1 MSVKFLLGYARNA
14 REFGRNEAR
23 SYATGYSVVDARFE
37 DVTDIVD
44 HFDGRI
50 DRNEARAWWN
60 RCHAIGFYGE
70 VRFD

>member
-1 MSVKFLLGYARNA
+1 MGIKFLLGYARNA

-23 SYATGYSVVDARFE
+23 GYATGYGVTDARYD
-37 DVTDIVD
+37 DVSEIVD

-60 RCHAIGFYGE
+60 RIRDIGYYGE
-70 VRFD
+70 VRV